1 MTGSPALI
9 DAVVELAERARDCAR
24 DGAQESHVTLVVGIN
39 GPQGAGKSTMAAA
52 VVARARAQ
60 GKTAVA
66 LSVDDFYLTRAEQL
80 ELAARHPGNRY
91 LEHRGY
97 PGTHDVALG
106 TATLR
111 ALRAARAGD
120 KVALPYYD
128 KGAHRGRGDRPPRPA
143 WPVIAGPVDL
153 VLFEGWMLGFPL
165 VDPGPA
171 DPALR
176 VAARLV
182 AGYRPWTEALDA
194 FAHLEADDPSTI
206 VGWRVEAERARRQA
220 GAGALSDEQAR
231 DYIERFL
238 PAYALWVPALR
249 ERPPA
254 GGRRTSLRSPL
265 ALREALPSLWA
276 RLGPDRNPIEIVSR

>member
-1 MTGSPALI
+1 MTGSLALI
-9 DAVVELAERARDCAR
+9 DAVVALAERARGGDA
-24 DGAQESHVTLVVGIN
+24 TLVVGIN
-39 GPQGAGKSTMAAA
+39 GPQGGGKSTTAAA

-60 GKTAVA
+60 GRAAVA
-66 LSVDDFYLTRAEQL
+66 LSIDDFYLTCAEQL
-80 ELAARHPGNRY
+80 AIAARHPGNRY
-91 LEHRGY
+91 FEHRGY

-120 KVALPYYD
+120 TIALPCYD
-128 KGAHRGRGDRPPRPA
+128 KGAHRGRGDRLPRPT

-153 VLFEGWMLGFPL
+153 VVFEGWMLGFPL

-176 VAARLV
+176 VAAGF
-182 AGYRPWTEALDA
+182 AAHYRTWVEQLDA
-194 FAHLEADDPSTI
+194 FVHLEADDPATI
-206 VGWRVEAERARRQA
+206 VEWRIDAERVRRRA
-220 GAGALSDEQAR
+220 SASALSDEEAR

-249 ERPPA
+249 EHPPTRSA
-254 GGRRTSLRSPL
+254 RRSLRPL
-265 ALREALPSLWA
+265 RVGRAAMPSLQPLPSLWA
-276 RLGPDRNPIEIVSR
+276 RLGPDRNPIEMESR